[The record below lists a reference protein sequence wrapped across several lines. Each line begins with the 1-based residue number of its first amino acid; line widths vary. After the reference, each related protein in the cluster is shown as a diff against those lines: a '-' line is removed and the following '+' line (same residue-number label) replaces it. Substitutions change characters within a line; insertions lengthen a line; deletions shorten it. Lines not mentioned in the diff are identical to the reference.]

1 MIDNVS
7 LNRLSGVRQMLR
19 TFGGLN
25 EGYACSEA
33 ELTAEKNFSSREF
46 PALVTRKPRAKVR
59 AIPKLNGSYHLN
71 GMFTVEGTS
80 IRYEAEGGAVTTLPN
95 AVTDSEKQLVGIGTK
110 ILIWPDKKA
119 FDTATGKVSTLG
131 AVWTNGTG
139 TVEISPCDSAGK
151 TYTVARYGRTEPTDP
166 KDGQM
171 FLKVASMDSPWQ
183 SSSLLEVYNAA
194 QEKWVILTLDYCKIT
209 ATGIGKLFQS
219 SDTIT
224 LSGTAAGE
232 ADQWE
237 ALDGERS
244 LIEVHDNWILTRA
257 TPGGTRFY
265 GKLTHTGSTAKWV
278 SLNGNDIVECGSSYA
293 VRLERKIPDLDYLTE
308 CDNRVWGCASKEN
321 VVYACKLGDP
331 TNWYDYRGI
340 ASDSYAV
347 TLGSEGAFTGAATC
361 LGYVLFFKENCIH
374 KLYGTKPSDY
384 QVAGIR
390 CAGVASGAN
399 KSLRVM
405 NEVLFYLS
413 LDGVM
418 VWDGSL
424 PQSVSASLKGEKL
437 ARVVRATGG
446 TLGERYYLYTTTAVN
461 EQRLL
466 VYDTTRGI
474 WHEEDA
480 IGQEMCSTGRQLYLW
495 DGSILWAADPDREE
509 TDRETDTVDYEL
521 CTGDI
526 GLDTPDDKYLSR
538 VNVRLDALETGVVSL
553 WVSYDGG
560 AWEEAG
566 HAQAD
571 EKYTRLN
578 LPFAPARCDTLRLR
592 LTGHGQIALRSIAM
606 TVAAAGGNR
615 VALSVKA

>member
-7 LNRLSGVRQMLR
+7 LNRLSGTRQMLR

-59 AIPKLNGSYHLN
+59 AIPKLNGCYHLN
-71 GMFTVEGTS
+71 GMFTVEGSS
-80 IRYEAEGGAVTTLPN
+80 IRYAPDSGTVTTLTN

-119 FDTATGKVSTLG
+119 FDTATGTMSTLG
-131 AVWTNGTG
+131 AVWENGTG
-139 TVEISPCDSAGK
+139 TVEIVPCDSAGT
-151 TYTVARYGRTEPTDP
+151 TYTVARYGRTEPDDP
-166 KDGQM
+166 KDGQL
-171 FLKVASMDSPWQ
+171 FLKVASMSSPWQ

-194 QEKWVILTLDYCKIT
+194 QEKWVIITLDYCKIS

-224 LSGTAAGE
+224 LSGTAAGK

-257 TPGGTRFY
+257 TPGGVYFY
-265 GKLTHTGSTAKWV
+265 GKLIHTGSTAKWV
-278 SLNGNDIVECGSSYA
+278 SLNGNDTVECGSDYA
-293 VRLERKIPDLDYLTE
+293 VRLERQIPDLDYLTE
-308 CDNRVWGCASKEN
+308 CDNRVWGCSSKEN

-331 TNWYDYRGI
+331 TNWYDYRGL

-384 QVAGIR
+384 QMAGIR
-390 CAGVASGAN
+390 CAGVAAGAS

-424 PQSVSASLKGEKL
+424 PQSVSASLKAEKL
-437 ARVVRATGG
+437 ARVVRAAGG
-446 TLGERYYLYTTTAVN
+446 TLGGRYYLYTTTAAN
-461 EQRLL
+461 ERRLL
-466 VYDTTRGI
+466 VYDTARGI

-495 DGSILWAADPDREE
+495 DGATLWAADPDREE
-509 TDRETDTVDYEL
+509 TAGETDTVDYEL

-538 VNVRLDALETGVVSL
+538 VTVRLDALETGVVSL